1 MSERDT
7 RNYKE
12 LEEFILVKDDQTP
25 IFREIDVKVRPIAIG
40 KNGPEFEIID
50 KDNNRIGIV
59 KDDKTFQFDIQYEKE
74 LKERMGDYYNL
85 LGFEQ
90 EILKYD
96 VVKELQKQDERD
108 KEVEENK
115 KKNENK
121 ENQKENEN
129 QKNSEK
135 ENEQEESKEEE
146 KNIPITKQ
154 ELEEQIDKEIT
165 AFTMI
170 KDDTV
175 LEDMEL
181 SSDVDRNCVLIAEIE
196 GKYKLL
202 YREVGTNEI
211 KEIEPKEYERDSTE
225 EVTRFKDNVEYK
237 ENMATRLNVNSDNK
251 LELSVRSEY
260 GQIRIDR
267 VMRQESGE
275 IILSEIETDIGYPT
289 EEERN
294 RQEDE
299 RFNPDESISNESKL
313 SENEIEEIINNSFK
327 LNNEIN
333 EQTKENIREIAYGE
347 RETITKGRLEEII
360 EEEKS
365 NTADRETAM
374 RQRKIN

>member
-1 MSERDT
+1 MNERDS
-7 RNYKE
+7 RNQKE
-12 LEEFILVKDDQTP
+12 IEEFILVKNDKTP
-25 IFREIDVKVRPIAIG
+25 IFRETDVVVRPIAIG
-40 KNGPEFEIID
+40 KNGPEFEVLD
-50 KDNNRIGIV
+50 KENNRIGIV

-108 KEVEENK
+108 KKIEEDK
-115 KKNENK
+115 QKNENK
-121 ENQKENEN
+121 ENQKETVN

-154 ELEEQIDKEIT
+154 ELEEQTDKEIT

-181 SSDVDRNCVLIAEIE
+181 LSDVDRNCVLIAEIE
-196 GKYKLL
+196 GKYQLL

-211 KEIEPKEYERDSTE
+211 KEIEPKEYERNSTE

-237 ENMATRLNVNSDNK
+237 ENMSTRLNVNSDSK

-299 RFNPDESISNESKL
+299 RFNSDEPISNESKL

-365 NTADRETAM
+365 NTADREIAM
-374 RQRKIN
+374 RQRKVY

>member
-1 MSERDT
+1 MNERDS
-7 RNYKE
+7 RNQKE
-12 LEEFILVKDDQTP
+12 IEEFILIKNDKTP
-25 IFREIDVKVRPIAIG
+25 IFRETDVVVRPIAIG
-40 KNGPEFEIID
+40 KNGPEFEVLD
-50 KDNNRIGIV
+50 KENNRIGIV

-108 KEVEENK
+108 KKIEEDK
-115 KKNENK
+115 QKNENK
-121 ENQKENEN
+121 ENQKETVN

-135 ENEQEESKEEE
+135 ENEQEESNEEE

-165 AFTMI
+165 AFTII

-237 ENMATRLNVNSDNK
+237 ENMATRLNVNSDRK
-251 LELSVRSEY
+251 LELSVRNEY

-299 RFNPDESISNESKL
+299 RFNFDESISNKSKL
-313 SENEIEEIINNSFK
+313 SENEIEDIINNSFI

-333 EQTKENIREIAYGE
+333 EQTKENVREIAYGE

-365 NTADRETAM
+365 NTADREIAM

>member
-108 KEVEENK
+108 KEIEEDK
-115 KKNENK
+115 QKNENK
-121 ENQKENEN
+121 ENQKETVN

-154 ELEEQIDKEIT
+154 ELEEQTDKKIT

-196 GKYKLL
+196 GKYQLL

-299 RFNPDESISNESKL
+299 RFNPDEPISNESKL

-374 RQRKIN
+374 RQRKVY

>member
-1 MSERDT
+1 MNERDS
-7 RNYKE
+7 RNQKE
-12 LEEFILVKDDQTP
+12 IEEFILVKNDKTP
-25 IFREIDVKVRPIAIG
+25 IFRETDVIVRPIAIG
-40 KNGPEFEIID
+40 KNGPEFEVLD
-50 KDNNRIGIV
+50 KENNRIGIV

-108 KEVEENK
+108 KKIEEDK
-115 KKNENK
+115 QKNENK
-121 ENQKENEN
+121 ENQKETVN

-135 ENEQEESKEEE
+135 DNEQEESKEEE

-154 ELEEQIDKEIT
+154 ELEEQTDKEIT
-165 AFTMI
+165 AFTII

-196 GKYKLL
+196 GKYQLL

-211 KEIEPKEYERDSTE
+211 KEIEPKEYERNSTE

-237 ENMATRLNVNSDNK
+237 ENMATRLNVNSDSK

-299 RFNPDESISNESKL
+299 RFNPDEPISNESKL

-365 NTADRETAM
+365 NTADRETAI

>member
-108 KEVEENK
+108 KEVEEDK
-115 KKNENK
+115 QKNENK
-121 ENQKENEN
+121 ENQKETVN